1 MNCQETLETLW
12 QYLDKELDGG
22 ASSELQRHLEDCR
35 QCFSK
40 VEFER
45 RLREIVRR
53 SCAGEHAPPEL
64 RERISRLLRLY

>member
-1 MNCQETLETLW
+1 MNCQETLEKLW
-12 QYLDKELDGG
+12 QYLDKELDRG
-22 ASSELQRHLEDCR
+22 ASNALQRHLADCR

-53 SCAGEHAPPEL
+53 SCAGEHAPAEL